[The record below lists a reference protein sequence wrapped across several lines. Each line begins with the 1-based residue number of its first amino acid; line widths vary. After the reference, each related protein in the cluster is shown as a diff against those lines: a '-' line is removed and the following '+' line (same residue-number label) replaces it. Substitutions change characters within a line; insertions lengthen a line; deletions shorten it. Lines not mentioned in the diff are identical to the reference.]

1 MLMRFKG
8 IGITKQMPNKMDR
21 REEKKNLPKNGVHN
35 ILYNE
40 KNRILT
46 TGKKENVIIFG
57 FAKFKF
63 PNSHFYANSRFFCHS
78 VFFSFLI

>member
-21 REEKKNLPKNGVHN
+21 REEKKKCLPKYGVHN
-35 ILYNE
+35 ILYSE

-46 TGKKENVIIFG
+46 TGIKENVIIFG
-57 FAKFKF
+57 LAKFKF
-63 PNSHFYANSRFFCHS
+63 PNSHFYAISRFFCHS
-78 VFFSFLI
+78 VFPFLT